1 METLKPYI
9 LVRYGELS
17 TKGKNKRR
25 FTQQLAKN
33 IKRQIDG
40 LGDTIVRAGHD
51 YLEIH
56 LDESHISKAL
66 ELLKSVFGIQSYSP
80 VYKVKKNMAAIE
92 ATVLQLLE
100 TEDLIGQTFRIATK
114 RADHT
119 FSLDTNAINRKL
131 GQAVVDRFKGL
142 KVQLKKP
149 DITVKVEIR
158 EEAAL
163 ITTKVYL
170 GAGGLPVGTSG
181 RALLMLSG
189 GIDSVVAGYL
199 AMKRGIEIEAVHFA
213 SPPYTSPQAVQKA
226 KDLTKIL
233 TKFGGDIQFITVPFT
248 KTQEEIK
255 EKIPEG
261 YLMTIT
267 RRMMFRVMND
277 LCAEREALAIVT
289 GESIGQVASQTLMS
303 LDAINAV
310 ATYPVIRPLITYDKL
325 EIIQLAK
332 DIGSFAI
339 SILPYE
345 DCCTVFAPPAPKTK
359 PKSEKCDYYE
369 ESLAVSERVD
379 DSVKGILVEN
389 IKTVGSQTELEEMDD
404 LL

>member
-56 LDESHISKAL
+56 LDESHISEAL
-66 ELLKSVFGIQSYSP
+66 ERLKSVFGIQSYSP

-100 TEDLIGQTFRIATK
+100 TEDLIGQTFKIATK

-303 LDAINAV
+303 LDAINAM

-369 ESLAVSERVD
+369 ESIAVSERVD

>member
-56 LDESHISKAL
+56 LDESHISEAL
-66 ELLKSVFGIQSYSP
+66 ERLKSVFGIQSYSP

-303 LDAINAV
+303 LDVINAM

>member
-1 METLKPYI
+1 MKPYI

-56 LDESHISKAL
+56 LDESHISEAL
-66 ELLKSVFGIQSYSP
+66 ERLKSVFGIQSYSP

-289 GESIGQVASQTLMS
+289 GESIGQVASQTLIS
-303 LDAINAV
+303 LDVINAM

-369 ESLAVSERVD
+369 ESIAVSERVD

>member
-56 LDESHISKAL
+56 LDESHISEAL
-66 ELLKSVFGIQSYSP
+66 ERLKSVFGIQSYSP

-359 PKSEKCDYYE
+359 PKVK
-369 ESLAVSERVD
+369 
-379 DSVKGILVEN
+379 SVTIMKKV
-389 IKTVGSQTELEEMDD
+389 
-404 LL
+404 

>member
-56 LDESHISKAL
+56 LDESHISEAL
-66 ELLKSVFGIQSYSP
+66 ERLKSVFGIQSYSP

-303 LDAINAV
+303 LDVINAM

-369 ESLAVSERVD
+369 ESIAVSERVD